1 MARRT
6 ISNEFVIEVKV
17 SLQEVYGL
25 KVSLQRIRDYITGNP
40 MITKYFEVS
49 EVADMIARHIHI
61 GGRPPQ
67 KSTPRP
73 RLGLWRAS

>member
-25 KVSLQRIRDYITGNP
+25 KVSLQRIRDYIRGNP

-61 GGRPPQ
+61 EGDRPKNQ
-67 KSTPRP
+67 S
-73 RLGLWRAS
+73 LGHG